1 MMELTNLDSKSIPK
15 PKIAVKVSP
24 PSFHFISSSII
35 LYIYISL
42 HGFFFNKK
50 SKHKRMGSLSCL
62 IFFIII
68 ILPTITASTILFQV
82 LHVYIIISLFPPH
95 VSSCVYVM
103 IILVGLECKGFN
115 WESSKKGGWYNSLIK
130 SIPELSAAGITHVWI
145 PPPSQSVSPEGKTS
159 IHFVYYIVLL
169 CFEFDHNSTI
179 CPSYPFTT

>member
-1 MMELTNLDSKSIPK
+1 MSHLFHHHHPPNHHSFNNI
-15 PKIAVKVSP
+15 VSGITCIYNHLSF
-24 PSFHFISSSII
+24 PSP
-35 LYIYISL
+35 
-42 HGFFFNKK
+42 
-50 SKHKRMGSLSCL
+50 C
-62 IFFIII
+62 
-68 ILPTITASTILFQV
+68 
-82 LHVYIIISLFPPH
+82 

-145 PPPSQSVSPEGKTS
+145 PPPSQSVSSEGKTS